1 MSPGRNGGR
10 REEGGGRREGRRRWK
25 GGGREDGMEDE
36 ERWSST
42 VRHKRRPSHP
52 SLSSPLTSRKKL
64 HDEVQIDD
72 ILKGVVHFHNP
83 RIVCLHQN
91 VPFSSCMCNLG
102 NVKVGKTFSV
112 PSPLFSFSPSPSS
125 LPFSFLPSSIS
136 PSFLLLL
143 HSFLSL
149 HCLSLLP
156 PFPLFPPA
164 PSPTCLTCVVS
175 SWHTHAQCPTSAPE
189 LPPQKHLCQ

>member
-10 REEGGGRREGRRRWK
+10 REEGGGRREERRRWK
-25 GGGREDGMEDE
+25 GGGRGDGMEDE

-112 PSPLFSFSPSPSS
+112 PSPLFFSLPPLPPFHSLSSLPLSLPPSCSSSIPSS
-125 LPFSFLPSSIS
+125 LSTASLFSLPSLFSH
-136 PSFLLLL
+136 LLLL
-143 HSFLSL
+143 QH
-149 HCLSLLP
+149 
-156 PFPLFPPA
+156 
-164 PSPTCLTCVVS
+164 V
-175 SWHTHAQCPTSAPE
+175 
-189 LPPQKHLCQ
+189 

>member
-1 MSPGRNGGR
+1 
-10 REEGGGRREGRRRWK
+10 
-25 GGGREDGMEDE
+25 MEDE

-112 PSPLFSFSPSPSS
+112 PSPLFFFLS
-125 LPFSFLPSSIS
+125 LPFLSSTLFPPFLY
-136 PSFLLLL
+136 
-143 HSFLSL
+143 
-149 HCLSLLP
+149 LSLLP
-156 PFPLFPPA
+156 APPPFLPLSPLPLSS
-164 PSPTCLTCVVS
+164 PSLPSFPTCSFSNMSDLRSIFMAYTCPVS
-175 SWHTHAQCPTSAPE
+175 NFCTRATSPKAP
-189 LPPQKHLCQ
+189 LPMILRQLKSFFPSRERRSRRN